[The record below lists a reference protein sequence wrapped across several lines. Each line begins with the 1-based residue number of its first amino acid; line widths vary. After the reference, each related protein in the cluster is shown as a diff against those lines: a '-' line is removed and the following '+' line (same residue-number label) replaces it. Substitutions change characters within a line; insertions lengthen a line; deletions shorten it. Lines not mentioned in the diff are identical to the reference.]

1 MNIAPIISLLPRPKA
16 TRRAAR
22 QRRGRWNMVSI
33 VAKLLATCR
42 RYLSPTALVYV
53 HIDPDT
59 RQPLAVMRTASNST
73 KEHSGSSSSAK
84 FSMTR
89 RSAL

>member
-1 MNIAPIISLLPRPKA
+1 MA
-16 TRRAAR
+16 
-22 QRRGRWNMVSI
+22 VI

-59 RQPLAVMRTASNST
+59 RQPLAVMRTASIST

-84 FSMTR
+84 
-89 RSAL
+89 L